1 MEGYIAEVR
10 NFAGNFAPLG
20 WMFCDGTL
28 LSINNY
34 QVLYSVIGTTYG
46 GDGVNTFGGPDLR
59 GRVPIGTGQGS
70 GLTNVVL
77 GQKIGTETVT
87 LLLPNLPAHSHSA
100 PVNATTVPFA
110 VKVSE
115 AASTLHA
122 AATDSQL
129 GQPMTD
135 SMPTLGYIA
144 ANPDKTMSD
153 SSLNANGL
161 TITTTSM
168 GGSLPHENMQPFLT
182 TNYIICVDGIYPS
195 RN

>member
-46 GDGVNTFGGPDLR
+46 GDGVNTFGVPDLR

>member
-10 NFAGNFAPLG
+10 NFAGNFAPAG

-28 LSINNY
+28 LSISYY
-34 QVLYSVIGTTYG
+34 QALYAIIGTTYG
-46 GDGVNTFGGPDLR
+46 GDGVTTFGVPDLR
-59 GRVPIGTGQGS
+59 GRVPVGTGQGP

-77 GQKIGTETVT
+77 GQKMGTETVT
-87 LLLPNLPAHSHSA
+87 LLVPNLPAHNHSA

-110 VKVSE
+110 VKVSP

-122 AATDSQL
+122 AVTGSQL
-129 GQPMTD
+129 GQPMYN
-135 SMPTLGYIA
+135 SAPTLGF
-144 ANPDKTMSD
+144 NSNVPDKTMSD
-153 SSLNANGL
+153 SSLNVSGL

-168 GGSLPHENMQPFLT
+168 GGSLAHENMQPFLT
-182 TNYIICVDGIYPS
+182 ANYIICVEGIFPS